1 MSEQFQTSTTLLDGI
16 RDPENARAWARFHE
30 RYEPIVRATVRRSGL
45 EASLVDDVV
54 QETMLSFARAY
65 RRGDYSRD
73 RGKLRT
79 WLRAIASNRVIDALR
94 QVQRQPRQIIDD
106 TQDTPMMNQVAAE
119 MTDVF
124 DEEWQRAV
132 LDAALA
138 EIRQQFDEK
147 TVLAFER
154 YALQEEDAERVAS
167 ELGLT
172 VNAVYIAK
180 SRVLTRLKTLREKI
194 AAEF

>member
-1 MSEQFQTSTTLLDGI
+1 MSENFQTSTTLLDGI
-16 RDPENARAWARFHE
+16 RDPENAAAWSRFHV
-30 RYEPIVRATVRRSGL
+30 RYEPIVRACVRRAGL

-94 QVQRQPRQIIDD
+94 QIQRQPAQVVDD
-106 TQDTPMMNQVAAE
+106 GDGTPFMNQVAAE

-124 DEEWQRAV
+124 DEEWQKAV
-132 LDAALA
+132 LNASLA
-138 EIRQQFDEK
+138 EIRTHFDEK
-147 TVLAFER
+147 TVAAFER
-154 YALQEEDAERVAS
+154 YALNEEDADTVATD
-167 ELGLT
+167 LGLS

-180 SRVLTRLKTLREKI
+180 SRVLARLKTLREKI

>member
-1 MSEQFQTSTTLLDGI
+1 
-16 RDPENARAWARFHE
+16 
-30 RYEPIVRATVRRSGL
+30 
-45 EASLVDDVV
+45 
-54 QETMLSFARAY
+54 
-65 RRGDYSRD
+65 
-73 RGKLRT
+73 
-79 WLRAIASNRVIDALR
+79 LRAIASNRVIDALR

-180 SRVLTRLKTLREKI
+180 SRVLTRLENP
-194 AAEF
+194 A